1 MALDFFEVAK
11 KITQFTAAIGVTILV
26 ESAVKQT
33 ARPTGIVGRI
43 SVPVASWFL
52 AGLLIEAVKGQV
64 TKEFD
69 EVKETI
75 GVAKE
80 IIAQMERA

>member
-11 KITQFTAAIGVTILV
+11 KITQFTAAVGVTILV
-26 ESAVKQT
+26 DSTVKQT
-33 ARPTGIVGRI
+33 ARPTTIVGRI

-64 TKEFD
+64 AKEFD
-69 EVKETI
+69 AAKETI
-75 GVAKE
+75 ATAKE
-80 IIAQMERA
+80 ITAQMERS